1 VTERLYYN
9 DSYLRRF
16 EAAIL
21 DVADEG
27 KRVYLDRTAFYPN
40 SGGQPS
46 DRGTL
51 NGVAVLDVIDEE
63 DRIAHVLERP
73 LPSLATVAGE
83 IDWARR
89 FDHAQQH
96 SGQHLLSAV
105 FHRDFGLATVSFHLG
120 SEASTIDLA
129 TGSIDADTLA
139 QAERA
144 ANAIVFENRPL
155 GVSYEESPGDLRK
168 ESQRS
173 GTLRI
178 ISIADLDRSACG
190 GTHVKSTGEIGPILV
205 RKTEKIRNTIRLEFL
220 CGMRAVEQ
228 ARRDYD
234 GLVRAAQVFSS
245 SLADVPE
252 MVASMQS
259 RLVESEK
266 ARKKLGLEVAT
277 MRGKQRYSETAPG
290 EDGLRRLRLD
300 VPAIEEEA
308 RAEAQSFVAGSKA
321 VMLMVASASPS
332 LLLAVSADSGLL
344 AGKQLG
350 DLLKAAGGRGGGSAQ
365 VGQGS
370 VPDREALER
379 IAKALGF

>member
-21 DVADEG
+21 EVADEG
-27 KRVYLDRTAFYPN
+27 KRIYLDRTAFYPN

-51 NGVAVLDVIDEE
+51 AGIAVLDVVDEE
-63 DRIAHVLERP
+63 DRVAHVLERP
-73 LPSLATVAGE
+73 LDAQGTVAGE
-83 IDWARR
+83 IDWSRR

-105 FHRDFGLATVSFHLG
+105 LHRDFGLATVSFHLG
-120 SEASTIDLA
+120 SESSTIDLA
-129 TGSIDADTLA
+129 TTSIDAETLA
-139 QAERA
+139 LAQRA
-144 ANAIVFENRPL
+144 ANAAVFENLPL
-155 GVSYEESPGDLRK
+155 AVSYEDSPADLRK

-178 ISIADLDRSACG
+178 ISIQDLDRSACG
-190 GTHVKSTGEIGPILV
+190 GTHVRATGEIGPILI

-220 CGMRAVEQ
+220 CGMRAAEQ
-228 ARRDYD
+228 ARRDYE
-234 GLVRAAQVFSS
+234 GLMRAAQVFSS

-252 MVASMQS
+252 MVAGMQS

-266 ARKKLGLEVAT
+266 ARKRLGLEVAT
-277 MRGKQRYSETAPG
+277 MRGKQRYAEVAPG
-290 EDGLRRLRLD
+290 EDGMRRVRLD
-300 VPAIEEEA
+300 VAAIDEEA
-308 RAEAQSFVAGSKA
+308 RAEAQSFVAGGKA
-321 VMLMVASASPS
+321 VMLIAATGAPS
-332 LLLAVSADSGLL
+332 VLLAASADSGLN

-350 DLLKAAGGRGGGSAQ
+350 ELLKAAGGRGGGSAQ
-365 VGQGS
+365 LGQGS
-370 VPDREALER
+370 VLDREALEG
-379 IAKALGF
+379 IARELGW